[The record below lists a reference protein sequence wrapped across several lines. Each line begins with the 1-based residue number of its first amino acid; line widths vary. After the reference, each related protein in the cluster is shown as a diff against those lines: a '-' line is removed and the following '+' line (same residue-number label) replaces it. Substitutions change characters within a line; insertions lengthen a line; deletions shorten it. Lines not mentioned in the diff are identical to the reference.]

1 MLINIPMM
9 MMMVFIKK
17 NPKNQINRI
26 KKIFLQTLVMDQ
38 SQVCFN
44 YFYFSF
50 LIVNVDGDPIDKI
63 DQDNDNAPD
72 DPNETEN
79 QPNNNE
85 NIDEP
90 GSIPN
95 ANITFVASIYIHI
108 DISIFLCLLEKCS
121 SSHLIAH

>member
-1 MLINIPMM
+1 
-9 MMMVFIKK
+9 
-17 NPKNQINRI
+17 
-26 KKIFLQTLVMDQ
+26 MDQ

-95 ANITFVASIYIHI
+95 TSITFIASIYIYILISQYFFVYWKNVSLHI
-108 DISIFLCLLEKCS
+108 
-121 SSHLIAH
+121 